1 MSPGATAIADRH
13 STVCSCYLCP
23 HRYVALN
30 TALALYVALVEK
42 DIIYEGKRRTFAS
55 RVRLPSLALSFGVE
69 GALRLEMHDGP

>member
-1 MSPGATAIADRH
+1 M
-13 STVCSCYLCP
+13 
-23 HRYVALN
+23 N

-55 RVRLPSLALSFGVE
+55 RVRLRSLALSFGVE